1 MLPLLAALTLLAAGC
16 GKSSKPETAAEWAN
30 DFCSDVSTWKDS
42 LTSTA
47 TSLKGGSLTKDT
59 IQNAFDDF
67 KSATKTFTGDV
78 KDLGKPP
85 TEVGDQ
91 AKQSVD
97 TLTSQVNDEVQ
108 KVQDAVDN
116 TSSVSGILNA
126 VTVASSALSSMSSDV
141 QSTINDLKQL
151 QPGSELQTA
160 FQQSDSCKGLTSTS
174 TG

>member
-1 MLPLLAALTLLAAGC
+1 M
-16 GKSSKPETAAEWAN
+16 
-30 DFCSDVSTWKDS
+30 
-42 LTSTA
+42 
-47 TSLKGGSLTKDT
+47 
-59 IQNAFDDF
+59 
-67 KSATKTFTGDV
+67 

-85 TEVGDQ
+85 TEAGDQ